1 MFQGKTKTKNKTVK
15 YLAPDQEAANF
26 FSKGLDKYF
35 LGFVEYVISVT
46 PLKRSHGGIESSN
59 KQEGNK

>member
-35 LGFVEYVISVT
+35 RLCRVRDLCDTSET
-46 PLKRSHGGIESSN
+46 QPWWDESSN